1 MPASGDLP
9 AAFHSVLVFETIL
22 PILQIRKL
30 RLRLA
35 KQSVQFTQQL
45 SVPSSALGCLCV
57 MGWAGESPSWGPQ
70 PGPFHS
76 TLDCILLKG
85 TMSGNRGIS
94 PQNTGVGH
102 HRILS
107 CKILNPTNTSDCQGQ
122 NKGRERNPG
131 GMSVHR
137 PGRKTNQT
145 VKERGTALSGSL
157 SGGRLRGDTKT
168 DSHFATHR
176 QTR

>member
-30 RLRLA
+30 RLRLGKA
-35 KQSVQFTQQL
+35 ICSVYTAAQCSLLCPGL
-45 SVPSSALGCLCV
+45 SLCDGV
-57 MGWAGESPSWGPQ
+57 GWGESPSWGPQ

-107 CKILNPTNTSDCQGQ
+107 CKILNPTNTSHCQGQ

-137 PGRKTNQT
+137 ARKKDQSDGQRERHCPFWLPGS
-145 VKERGTALSGSL
+145 E
-157 SGGRLRGDTKT
+157 GG
-168 DSHFATHR
+168 
-176 QTR
+176 